1 MLKFVEK
8 DAVALNPMMKHIIT
22 MLKYGKKSMNSIWA
36 ESNGTGNM
44 VTTYY
49 NSLSPEDIELLKDI
63 FSKIG
68 FRFDKNHD
76 IIAFKKSYVDDDALI
91 TDQQRE
97 ILETLFGDYSRRNI
111 FMGDSFHIRCYKL
124 LKKIA
129 HRNETNFNI
138 LDLVE
143 EKI

>member
-8 DAVALNPMMKHIIT
+8 DAAALNPMMKHIIM
-22 MLKYGKKSMNSIWA
+22 MLKYGKKSRNSIWA
-36 ESNGTGNM
+36 ESDGTMNM
-44 VTTYY
+44 VTSYY
-49 NSLSPEDIELLKDI
+49 NSLSPEDTELLRDI

-76 IIAFKKSYVDDDALI
+76 IIEFKKAYMSGDVLVP
-91 TDQQRE
+91 DQQRE
-97 ILETLFGDYSRRNI
+97 ILETLFGDYGRRNI
-111 FMGDSFHIRCYKL
+111 FMGDSFHIRCDKL

-129 HRNETNFNI
+129 RQNETNFNI
-138 LDLVE
+138 LDVIE

>member
-8 DAVALNPMMKHIIT
+8 DAVALNPMMKHIIM
-22 MLKYGKKSMNSIWA
+22 MLKYGKKSMNSYWA
-36 ESNGTGNM
+36 EANGTEDM
-44 VTTYY
+44 VTRYY
-49 NSLSPEDIELLKDI
+49 NSLSPEDTESLRTI

-68 FRFDKNHD
+68 FRFDERYD
-76 IIAFKKSYVDDDALI
+76 FIEFKKSHISDDVLI
-91 TDQQRE
+91 TDQEIE
-97 ILETLFGDYSRRNI
+97 ILETLFGNYSRSNI
-111 FMGDSFHIRCYKL
+111 FMGESFHIRCDKL

-129 HRNETNFNI
+129 RRNELNFNI

>member
-8 DAVALNPMMKHIIT
+8 DATTLNPMMKHIIM
-22 MLKYGKKSMNSIWA
+22 MLKYGKKSRNSCWA
-36 ESNGTGNM
+36 ESNGTEDM
-44 VTTYY
+44 VTRYY
-49 NSLSPEDIELLKDI
+49 NSLSPEDTELLRDI

-68 FRFDKNHD
+68 FRFDKSYD
-76 IIAFKKSYVDDDALI
+76 IIKFEKSIIYDDTLI
-91 TDQQRE
+91 TEQQME

-111 FMGDSFHIRCYKL
+111 FMGDSFHIRCDKL

-129 HRNETNFNI
+129 RRNESDFDI